1 MVKNHT
7 ELGPSSRHRIITVEA
22 SHKVSI
28 IVVNWNGERFLRDCL
43 GALSGQSY
51 ANCEIIL
58 VDNGSSDN
66 SVRFAKETFPEVKVI
81 ELSENKGFTGGN
93 TAGLEIA
100 QGAFIAL
107 VNTDARVDE
116 TWLHNL
122 IEPMVR
128 DRTVG
133 ICASKLIFTNS
144 LTLNSAGDGLTT
156 AGVGFNRGL
165 GGSTAD
171 FNSFELVFG
180 ACGAAVLYRRR
191 MLDEIGFLDD
201 DFFLYDEDTDLNF
214 RAQLAGWKCAYVP
227 TAVAYHVANATARR
241 LSDLHV
247 YYHTRNLEFVWIKNM
262 PLEIMLRF
270 AHHKIIQELGSFCYL
285 CLRHGKWVPFFKAK
299 RDFVRT
305 LPVMLKK
312 RRRILA
318 GKRVPN
324 HYVLSVLTSMF
335 TLSFFRKKLKQL
347 VEG

>member
-1 MVKNHT
+1 MIS
-7 ELGPSSRHRIITVEA
+7 GEA
-22 SHKVSI
+22 SYKVSI
-28 IVVNWNGERFLRDCL
+28 IVVNWNGQRFLKDCL
-43 GALSGQSY
+43 SALSNQSY

-66 SVRFAKETFPEVKVI
+66 SVRFARENFPEVKIV
-81 ELSENKGFTGGN
+81 ELRENKGFTGGN
-93 TAGLEIA
+93 AAGLEIA

-107 VNTDARVDE
+107 VNTDARADE
-116 TWLHNL
+116 TWLQNL
-122 IEPMVR
+122 IEPMLR
-128 DRTVG
+128 DRTIG

-144 LTLNSAGDGLTT
+144 LALNSAGDGLTT

-165 GGSTAD
+165 GGNAAD
-171 FNSFELVFG
+171 FNRSELVFG

-262 PLEIMLRF
+262 PLGIMLRF

-285 CLRHGKWVPFFKAK
+285 CLRHGKWGPFLKAK
-299 RDFVRT
+299 RDALKM

-312 RRRILA
+312 RTKIQAR
-318 GKRVPN
+318 KRVPN
-324 HYVLSVLTSMF
+324 RYVRSVLSSMF
-335 TLSFFRKKLKQL
+335 TFGFFRQKIKQL
-347 VEG
+347 IEG